1 MALSASRVRLAAV
14 PYERTIEIGIIDG
27 VVVRLSHSGR
37 PIERYSVVLLA
48 FVDGEWQTIRVYDN
62 HLGTHHMHRYTRQGG
77 KQPEAPFH
85 EGPTNEAI
93 PAAIAHL
100 KAHWEAII
108 ESWRS

>member
-1 MALSASRVRLAAV
+1 M
-14 PYERTIEIGIIDG
+14 PYERTIEIRIVDG
-27 VVVRLSHSGR
+27 VIVRFSQSGR

-48 FVDGEWQTIRVYDN
+48 RVDGTWETIRVYDN
-62 HLGTHHMHRYTRQGG
+62 HLGSHHMHRYTRQSG

-85 EGPTNEAI
+85 EGPAIEAI

-108 ESWRS
+108 ESWKS